1 MIRSQKLSLVA
12 AVALGASGLLAGSGA
27 GVLAQTAAPAVDG
40 VPTVPTGYAELDK
53 ALGADQPYKGTKVGI
68 QTQWTGSEGDNFNA
82 VLAAFAAATGIT
94 IQQDRIGTSHETL
107 LRTRIE
113 GGDPGLDMAVLAQ
126 PSGVVD
132 YGQKGKIVDVATILD
147 SAKLKTENSPA
158 TLGLVTDGD
167 HIWGIPYKE
176 DVKGVIWYPI
186 KAFAAAGYKV
196 PTTWDEMIA
205 LSDQI
210 VKDGKGN
217 PWCIGIEQG
226 TATGWEAT
234 DWVEEVVLRTAGL
247 DVYNKWI
254 TGEVKFDS
262 PEIKAAFDKVAQ
274 IFFTPNYVYGGNTA
288 IVATSTKTAMDPMFT
303 DDLANPGCWMQN
315 VPGWYGPGFFP
326 DQRASGQPSKYII
339 GEDVGLFAL
348 PPIDPKNVPAE
359 GSADNLMV
367 IHDRPEVRAVA
378 QFLATPSGIQKWIE
392 AGGALSPNLTT
403 PAAWYADH
411 YVLQAGADIVKNATA
426 LGFDASDL
434 MPPSVGSGTFWTEIV
449 KWIQDNG
456 ANTEDRLKA
465 IDASWPAK

>member
-68 QTQWTGSEGDNFNA
+68 QTQWTGVEGDNFNA
-82 VLAAFAAATGIT
+82 VLAAFATATGIT

-132 YGQKGKIVDVATILD
+132 YGQKGKIVDVRRRSSI

-196 PTTWDEMIA
+196 PTTWDEMIK

-315 VPGWYGPGFFP
+315 VPAGMAQGSSPISEH
-326 DQRASGQPSKYII
+326 RASPASTSSERTSASSRFPPSIPRGACRGLSRQPDGHPRPSR
-339 GEDVGLFAL
+339 GPRGGAVPGHPVG
-348 PPIDPKNVPAE
+348 
-359 GSADNLMV
+359 
-367 IHDRPEVRAVA
+367 HPEVDRGGRRPVA
-378 QFLATPSGIQKWIE
+378 QPDHA
-392 AGGALSPNLTT
+392 AGVVRRPLRAPG
-403 PAAWYADH
+403 
-411 YVLQAGADIVKNATA
+411 
-426 LGFDASDL
+426 
-434 MPPSVGSGTFWTEIV
+434 
-449 KWIQDNG
+449 
-456 ANTEDRLKA
+456 RC
-465 IDASWPAK
+465 